1 MSRTFKVTMP
11 YEDYL
16 AANWLMVRRNWLWRG
31 AFRYVAFV
39 GGLIS
44 SINFATSA
52 VAGKLDVTQVVADVV
67 TGLVFAVGALVVTF
81 LWLLWCIPRAAKKAY
96 AQLFV
101 DGVETTYNFGE
112 TGIHIAN
119 SLGTSDFEWRHIT
132 KWVEDD
138 RLILLFRTRLMF
150 FCIPKNQIDAETKD
164 ALIKA
169 MSDASVPT
177 R

>member
-1 MSRTFKVTMP
+1 MSDSFKVTMP

-31 AFRYVAFV
+31 ALRYVVGV
-39 GGLIS
+39 GGLIFA
-44 SINFATSA
+44 INLATSA
-52 VAGKLDVTQVVADVV
+52 VSNELSLERIVADGI
-67 TGLVFAVGALVVTF
+67 TGLVFAIGALAVTF

-101 DGVETTYNFGE
+101 DGVETTYSFSAS
-112 TGIHIAN
+112 GIHIAN
-119 SLGTSDFEWRHIT
+119 SLGTSDFKWQHIT

-150 FCIPKNQIDAETKD
+150 FCIPKNQIDAAIQD
-164 ALIKA
+164 ALVKA
-169 MSDASVPT
+169 MSDASVST